1 MKKKRILLLVM
12 VIFMCCVGAGLLYY
26 ISLPMVQLTSQEATI
41 EINQTLDASQYIQA
55 THRCDK
61 KDVLI
66 DTSQVKTNKLGTY
79 QIIYKVKD
87 KKYTIDLKVVDT
99 QPPVI
104 QTKDVEKYLDEKVI
118 VEDVIKEIQDDTQ
131 TKSYWKEDYDFTK
144 EGLHEVTVVV
154 EDESGNCSE
163 KSAKVNL
170 IKDEEKPTLSGIKDM
185 TVYKN
190 NKVNYLKGVT
200 AKDNRDTDPTIQV
213 DDSQVNLSKTGTY
226 QVKYTVS
233 DKAGNQNI
241 YTRKITVIEKK
252 NVSSVQPN
260 GNKVIYLT
268 FDDGPSLNTKKILD
282 ILDQYNAKATF
293 FVTGNGQNYN
303 YLIKEAYQ
311 RGHTIGLHTY
321 SHKYSQVYASVDAYF
336 DDLNKVGLMVKEQIG
351 FVPKYIR
358 FPGGASNTV
367 SRNYCSGIMTI
378 LTSEVQNRG
387 YQYYDW
393 NVSSEDA
400 TGDNVSVSKIVKAS
414 TSSQANNI
422 MLLAHDSQSKST
434 TVEALPQIIEH
445 YQNLGYTFKGIDD
458 SAFTPHHHVN
468 N

>member
-1 MKKKRILLLVM
+1 MKKKIILLIV
-12 VIFMCCVGAGLLYY
+12 VVFMCCMSAGLLYFV
-26 ISLPMVQLTSQEATI
+26 SLPMIQFINKEATI
-41 EINQTLDASQYIQA
+41 EINETLDASQYIQA

-61 KDVLI
+61 KDIYI
-66 DTSQVKTNKLGTY
+66 DTSQVKMNQIGTY
-79 QIIYKVKD
+79 PLVYKVKD
-87 KKYTIDLKVVDT
+87 KEYSINLKVVDT
-99 QPPVI
+99 QPPI
-104 QTKDVEKYLDEKVI
+104 IETNDIEKDLGEAI
-118 VEDVIKEIQDDTQ
+118 NIEDVVVSIQDDTP
-131 TKSYWKEDYDFTK
+131 TKTYWKEDYDFTK
-144 EGLHEVTVVV
+144 EGLQEVIVVV
-154 EDESGNCSE
+154 EDEAGNCSE
-163 KSAKVNL
+163 KSVKINL
-170 IKDEEKPTLSGIKDM
+170 IKDDEKPTLIGLKDI

-190 NKVNYLKGVT
+190 DKVDYLKGIT
-200 AKDNRDTDPTIQV
+200 AKDNRDENPTIKV
-213 DDSQVNLSKTGTY
+213 DDSQVNLSKIGTY
-226 QVKYTVS
+226 QVKYTVK
-233 DKAGNQNI
+233 DKAGNQNT
-241 YTRKITVIEKK
+241 YTKTVTVIEKRSI
-252 NVSSVQPN
+252 SSVQPN
-260 GNKVIYLT
+260 GNKVVYLT

-282 ILDQYNAKATF
+282 ILDKYNAKATF

-321 SHKYSQVYASVDAYF
+321 SHNYSQVYASVDAYF
-336 DDLNKVGLMVKEQIG
+336 DDLNKVGHMVEEQIG

-367 SRNYCSGIMTI
+367 SKNYCPGIMTI

-400 TGDNVSVSKIVKAS
+400 SGNNIPVSQIVKAS

-422 MLLAHDSQSKST
+422 MLLAHDIQSKST
-434 TVEALPQIIEH
+434 TVEALPQIIEY